1 MDFFIKEIIQIDEVR
16 EILINDPENMKPKA
30 KEIADEFIKTNIK
43 PKLPEGMLPVFVLG
57 YMCENALK
65 NYDGR
70 GVDREIS
77 LKTLRDINVWLQ
89 NYKNLHNEWGIW
101 DFAYS
106 WSFHAY
112 TGDLFHLGRLQF
124 RLEKVLKGVP
134 SGEYG
139 IETHIQQGAPL
150 KTQDCLASFDMARE
164 FFKKHFPEYSP
175 EYFMCDSWLLNPNL
189 EKIAPDS
196 NITRFMKLWEKIEF
210 PDDKNRQA
218 VERIFGF
225 FVTPEDV
232 LDFTPVTTLQ
242 KNAKEFLLSGGD
254 LRMTA
259 GYIKV

>member
-1 MDFFIKEIIQIDEVR
+1 MDFFIKEIITIDEVR
-16 EILINDPENMKPKA
+16 EILLNDPENMKPKA
-30 KEIADEFIKTNIK
+30 KKIAEEYIKTGVR
-43 PKLPEGMLPVFVLG
+43 PKLPIGMLPVFVLG
-57 YMCENALK
+57 FMCENALQK
-65 NYDGR
+65 YDAR

-77 LKTLRDINVWLQ
+77 LKTLRDINIWLQ
-89 NYKNLHNEWGIW
+89 NYKDRYGEWGVW
-101 DFAYS
+101 TFS
-106 WSFHAY
+106 WLCNAF

-124 RLEKVLKGVP
+124 RIEKVLAGVP

-150 KTQDCLASFDMARE
+150 KVEDCLASFDMARE

-196 NITRFMKLWEKIEF
+196 NIAKFMKLWEKIEF
-210 PDDKNRQA
+210 PDDKNAQA

-225 FVTPEDV
+225 GILPSDV
-232 LDFTPVTTLQ
+232 KDFEPKTSLQ
-242 KNAKEFLLSGGD
+242 KNAKEFLLSCGD

-259 GYIKV
+259 GYIKI